1 MTKVELKFISDA
13 DMYLFFGSGMRGRV
27 FSLSNRYSQ
36 ANNTYLNLMII
47 YSDAN
52 SLYDYVMSKFLSEST
67 FKWINSKNF
76 DLNNYNKNSSKSF
89 VLEVDFEYPKILR
102 ELNNSYPVAQDKI
115 DIRKINDA

>member
-36 ANNTYLNLMII
+36 SNNTYLNLMII

-102 ELNNSYPVAQDKI
+102 ELNNGYPVAQDKI
-115 DIRKINDA
+115 DIRKINNA

>member
-36 ANNTYLNLMII
+36 SNNTYLNLMII

-102 ELNNSYPVAQDKI
+102 ELNNSYPVAQDQI
-115 DIRKINDA
+115 DIRKINNA

>member
-52 SLYDYVMSKFLSEST
+52 SLYDYVMSF
-67 FKWINSKNF
+67 
-76 DLNNYNKNSSKSF
+76 
-89 VLEVDFEYPKILR
+89 
-102 ELNNSYPVAQDKI
+102 
-115 DIRKINDA
+115 RKYIQMD

>member
-115 DIRKINDA
+115 DIRKINNA

>member
-13 DMYLFFGSGMRGRV
+13 DMYLFFGSGMRSRV

-115 DIRKINDA
+115 DIRKINNA